1 MKAGDIVRFAL
12 WSEMPDVND
21 WSTASKK
28 YLGLLIEYDSLMKL
42 ANVLYKGEIHTIRA
56 QLVEKA
62 GKRDMSSTPGIC
74 TIQR

>member
-1 MKAGDIVRFAL
+1 VRFAL

-28 YLGLLIEYDSLMKL
+28 HLGLLIEYDSLMKL
-42 ANVLYKGEIHTIRA
+42 ANVLYKGEIHSIRA

-62 GKRDMSSTPGIC
+62 GKRDLPNMPGEFA
-74 TIQR
+74 IQR